1 MHRTQLNRMQ
11 RAQNSALRNCLGV
24 HKWTPIDNIHSELD
38 ILLVTSRS
46 EISHAKFV
54 DKVLT
59 NIHHPLHIYLD
70 AAVNSPY
77 TGKRHQNSWVA
88 KSAATYKKL
97 TSHAPVH
104 HHEDTPP
111 IAPWHRAPITCNTNI
126 EIPAKDSVSDAQLK
140 TLAENSIVAN
150 GRPVF
155 YTDGSVQNTA
165 PGADV
170 VHGDSAISLCLS
182 DRASILQA
190 EIAAINIA
198 LEFAKECNMPTAL
211 IITDSKSAISVIDTP
226 MPKDNIALIRNIH
239 TTASHLTTTSACRNS
254 RE

>member
-1 MHRTQLNRMQ
+1 MQ

-24 HKWTPIDNIHSELD
+24 HQWTPTDNIHSELD
-38 ILLVTSRS
+38 ILPVTSRS

-54 DKVLT
+54 DKVIK

-88 KSAATYKKL
+88 KSAATHKKL

-104 HHEDTPP
+104 HQEDTPP

-126 EIPAKDSVSDAQLK
+126 EIPTKDSVSDAQLK
-140 TLAENSIVAN
+140 TLAENSIVPN

-165 PGADV
+165 AGAGV
-170 VHGDSAISLCLS
+170 VHGDSAISLRLNE
-182 DRASILQA
+182 RASILQA
-190 EIAAINIA
+190 ELAAINIA
-198 LEFAKECNMPTAL
+198 LEFAKECNMSTAL
-211 IITDSKSAISVIDTP
+211 IITDYKSAISAIDTP
-226 MPKDNIALIRNIH
+226 MQRAARRLYVIITLIPVAYPYNKK
-239 TTASHLTTTSACRNS
+239 SS
-254 RE
+254 R